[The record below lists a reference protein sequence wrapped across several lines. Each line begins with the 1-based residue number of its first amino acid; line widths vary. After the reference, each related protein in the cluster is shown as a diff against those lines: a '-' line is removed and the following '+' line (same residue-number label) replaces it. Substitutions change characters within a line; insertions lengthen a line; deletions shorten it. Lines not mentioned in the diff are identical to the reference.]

1 MTKWEYLIVKT
12 KDTTLFNNKVD
23 FVGLQQHISQLGEE
37 GWELVSAMD
46 TNSQHHGKTL
56 NVVLYFKRPK
66 V

>member
-12 KDTTLFNNKVD
+12 DDPSMFSQKID
-23 FVGLQQHISQLGEE
+23 FVGLQKHISVLGDE

-46 TNSQHHGKTL
+46 TNRHEGKTQ